1 LPQRELVFEI
11 FDPLRLLGVF
21 SAQSFILL
29 TEALDFGRGV
39 SGWRCR
45 LRRRSIPPYPIRQ
58 LPLHA

>member
-11 FDPLRLLGVF
+11 FDPLRLLGVL

-29 TEALDFGRGV
+29 TEALDFGRSV

-45 LRRRSIPPYPIRQ
+45 LRRRSIPACPIRQ
-58 LPLHA
+58 LPLHT